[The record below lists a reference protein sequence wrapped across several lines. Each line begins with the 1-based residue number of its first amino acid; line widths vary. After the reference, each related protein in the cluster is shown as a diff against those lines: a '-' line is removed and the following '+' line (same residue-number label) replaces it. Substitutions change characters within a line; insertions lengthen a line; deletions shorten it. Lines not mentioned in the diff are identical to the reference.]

1 VAARAFH
8 YTRAARMTIWSL
20 TLPQVAATLAATLV
34 GFDTFNPAGERLI
47 TSEILDVVFVL
58 ILVTATLGP
67 VMTQRYAPLM
77 LASSETGVDEK
88 KDAA

>member
-1 VAARAFH
+1 
-8 YTRAARMTIWSL
+8 
-20 TLPQVAATLAATLV
+20 
-34 GFDTFNPAGERLI
+34 
-47 TSEILDVVFVL
+47 VVFVV

-77 LASSETGVDEK
+77 LAPSKTRIDE